1 MKNKITKRILESLS
15 WDEKTLNDL
24 IFATPETALYDPFLY
39 TNMEVLIDKLH
50 EFKLEQDKDNSKLLI
65 VDTDYDT
72 DGIMSAAVL
81 TAALSCFNI
90 NHRVYIPS
98 MADGYG
104 LSPKAVDD
112 MLKMYSDVSMIL
124 TADNGTNAYD
134 GVDYAHNKGIRVLV
148 TDHHLGSAKPANAE
162 VIVNPNVPTD
172 FYPFKGNAGATVAW
186 KTMMAYAKKYQPSQ
200 LNNIYNLIVFAGIAN
215 VADVMPIQDENHF
228 MVREAV
234 HKLNE
239 IQDGKLF
246 IPTGIVGYD
255 TVMNGLHDLLNIMQD
270 VRNEERREQ
279 GKKPS
284 PLPTDEQ
291 LIGWYISPLL
301 NAPRR
306 VVGTPETAF
315 RGLLHND
322 TETRAHNIRE
332 LIKQNKTKSELRD
345 KAIASIDTNTLG
357 NYANVIS
364 IDAPHGIAGLVA
376 GAFAGKTNKATIV
389 FAFPPN
395 IPNDSII
402 SGSARSTEFAP
413 LPLIINEVEKIKP
426 GIVVGG
432 GGHAQAAGYA
442 IRKGDLETFRALFD
456 EATAKVLQ
464 DVLAQLEEQPTI
476 VLPRNHM
483 VFAFID
489 AEDTMDSLHHNIATD
504 KDLAKHI
511 MDVLNFFDELKPF
524 GKGFEAETTFT
535 FMLDPF
541 EIQKYNLN
549 LNFWKTFKAEINGV
563 EVLTFDI
570 ELANRLK
577 TRIEEG
583 NDGLI
588 ICKCEL
594 KRNEFMGRVKP
605 QMVLSL
611 P

>member
-1 MKNKITKRILESLS
+1 MKNKIKQRILESLS
-15 WDEKTLNDL
+15 WDEKTLNNL
-24 IFATPETALYDPFLY
+24 IFATPETALHDPFLY
-39 TNMEVLIDKLH
+39 TNMEILIDKLH
-50 EFKLEQDKDNSKLLI
+50 EFKLKQDKDPSKLLI

-90 NHRVYIPS
+90 DHRVYIPS

-112 MLKMYSDVSMIL
+112 MLKTYSDVSIIL

-134 GVDYAHNKGIRVLV
+134 GIDYANSKGIRVLV
-148 TDHHLGSAKPANAE
+148 TDHHLGSSKQANAE
-162 VIVNPNVPTD
+162 VVVNPNVPTD

-186 KTMMAYAKKYQPSQ
+186 KTMMAYAIKYHPSQ
-200 LNNIYNLIVFAGIAN
+200 LKNIYNLIVFAGIAN

-239 IQDGKLF
+239 IQEGKLF
-246 IPTGIVGYD
+246 ISTGIIGYD
-255 TVMNGLHDLLNIMQD
+255 TVMSGLNDLLTIMQQ
-270 VRNEERREQ
+270 VRNEERKEQ

-315 RGLLHND
+315 RGLLHFD
-322 TETRAHNIRE
+322 TTIRENNIRE
-332 LIKQNKTKSELRD
+332 LITQNKIKSELRD
-345 KAIASIDTNTLG
+345 KAITSVNSETLG
-357 NYANVIS
+357 NYSNVIS
-364 IDAPHGIAGLVA
+364 VDAPHGIAGLVA
-376 GAFAGKTNKATIV
+376 GSFSGRTNKATIV
-389 FAFPPN
+389 FAFPKN
-395 IPNDSII
+395 LSNDAII

-413 LPLIINEVEKIKP
+413 LPMIVDEVEKMRP
-426 GIVVGG
+426 GTVVGG
-432 GGHAQAAGYA
+432 GGHAQAAGYS
-442 IRKGDLETFRALFD
+442 IRKGDLDIFRELFD
-456 EATAKVLQ
+456 VATAKVLQ
-464 DVLAQLEEQPTI
+464 DVLTQLESQPT
-476 VLPRNHM
+476 VLVPKNHM
-483 VFAFID
+483 TFGFTNNND
-489 AEDTMDSLHHNIATD
+489 DMDSLHHNIATD
-504 KDLAKHI
+504 KDLSGHI
-511 MDVLNFFDELKPF
+511 MGVLEFFDELKPF

-588 ICKCEL
+588 VCKCEL

>member
-15 WDEKTLNDL
+15 WDEKTLNNL

-134 GVDYAHNKGIRVLV
+134 GVDYANNKGIRVLV
-148 TDHHLGSAKPANAE
+148 TDHHLGSTKPANAE

-255 TVMNGLHDLLNIMQD
+255 TVMNGLYDLLNIMQR

-306 VVGTPETAF
+306 VVGSPETAF

-322 TETRAHNIRE
+322 TKIRAHNIRE
-332 LIKQNKTKSELRD
+332 LIKQNKIKSELRD

-357 NYANVIS
+357 NYSNVIS
-364 IDAPHGIAGLVA
+364 INAPHGIAGLVA

-413 LPLIINEVEKIKP
+413 LPLIIDEVEKMKP

-442 IRKGDLETFRALFD
+442 IRKGDLETFRELFD

-464 DVLAQLEEQPTI
+464 DVLEQLEEQPTI

-483 VFAFID
+483 VFAFTD
-489 AEDTMDSLHHNIATD
+489 AEDTIDSLHHNIATD

-511 MDVLNFFDELKPF
+511 MDVLNFFDTLKPF

-535 FMLDPF
+535 FLLDPF